1 MKYFDVKTKTI
12 FQGTRISLISWFEA
26 IWMILSYK
34 KGISS
39 VQLGKNINV
48 SQKTAWFMMHRI
60 RETLEIDNINDNDSS
75 NIWAFTNNFMERI
88 KTINEYQQAALSTAI
103 YPEKFKIVYP
113 VLGLTGEAGE
123 VSDKIKKVLRDN
135 NGEFSEEKRI
145 EIAKEIGDVAWY
157 MATLSN
163 DLGYTLEEIFNMNIQ
178 KLQSRKERNVLN
190 GSGDNR

>member
-1 MKYFDVKTKTI
+1 
-12 FQGTRISLISWFEA
+12 
-26 IWMILSYK
+26 
-34 KGISS
+34 
-39 VQLGKNINV
+39 
-48 SQKTAWFMMHRI
+48 
-60 RETLEIDNINDNDSS
+60 
-75 NIWAFTNNFMERI
+75 MERI

-103 YPEKFKIVYP
+103 YPEKLKIVYP

-190 GSGDNR
+190 GNGDNR